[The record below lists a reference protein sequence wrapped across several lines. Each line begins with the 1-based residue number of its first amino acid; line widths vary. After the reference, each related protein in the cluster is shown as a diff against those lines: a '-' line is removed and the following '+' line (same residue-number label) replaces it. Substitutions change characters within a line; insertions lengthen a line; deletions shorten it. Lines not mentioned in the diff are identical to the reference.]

1 MSAIRVLLDHAI
13 DYAGLFPPA
22 GLPMREA
29 VANYSA
35 YRASDDAWA
44 LGRFVV
50 PVTRLAEFADTA
62 RPLLARAGPAWRLS
76 SIAGDD
82 VRGDLSTVTEFNAAG
97 LGAEVDCFEFRT
109 GPLASFRQLAELGPF
124 GFQRFGEVPLSEAPE
139 GYLPV
144 MRSTLIGVKLRT
156 GGVVPEAF
164 PDPDLL
170 LRWIK
175 AVVDSGVALKC
186 TAGLHHPVRGSYR
199 LTYQDGAPEGVMFGY
214 LNVMLAAAAFRMGAG
229 EDTARAILL
238 EDDPAAFRL
247 AGPEIRWREHPI
259 ATPVLSVLR
268 SEGSLA
274 FGSCSFREPLDEL
287 ASIPVS

>member
-22 GLPMREA
+22 SLPLREA
-29 VANYSA
+29 IANYAA

-50 PVTRLAEFADTA
+50 PVTRLAEFAEAA
-62 RPLLARAGPAWRLS
+62 RPLLARADPAWRLGA
-76 SIAGDD
+76 IAGDD
-82 VRGDLSTVTEFNAAG
+82 RRGDLSRVGEFNAAG
-97 LGAEVDCFEFRT
+97 LGAVVDCFEFRT

-124 GFQRFGEVPLSEAPE
+124 SFRRFGEVPLSEPPE

-144 MRSTLIGVKLRT
+144 MRSALIGAKLRT
-156 GGVVPEAF
+156 GGVVPDAF

-175 AVVDSGVALKC
+175 AIVDCGVALKC
-186 TAGLHHPVRGSYR
+186 TAGLHHPVRGAYP
-199 LTYQDGAPEGVMFGY
+199 LTYHDGAPIGVMYGY
-214 LNVMLAAAAFRMGAG
+214 LNVMLAAAAFRMGGG
-229 EDTARAILL
+229 EDIARAILM
-238 EDDPAAFRL
+238 EDDPSAFRL
-247 AGPEIRWREHPI
+247 AGPEIRWRERPI
-259 ATPVLSVLR
+259 ATPVLSALR
-268 SEGSLA
+268 GEGSLA

-287 ASIPVS
+287 AGIPIS